1 MIDKILGVYAVAC
14 TAFDKDGNFDETA
27 YRRHIR
33 YLLDTCGVQGII
45 PAGSTGEFAF
55 MTCDERAQVVKA
67 AIAEVAHKVPIFVGA
82 AACATRETISYCHQ
96 AEELGADGVMVV
108 SPYYGHL
115 SQEELY
121 QHYAAVAQN
130 TDLPIILYNNPGASG
145 SDVLPET
152 IARLA
157 AFERIIAVKES
168 TGIMQR
174 VTDIMRLCG
183 DKVQVVCGCDTLV
196 LEMFTMGVEGWVAA
210 PANVIG
216 KQCVDL
222 YELAVVKKDALKA
235 RELYYKIL
243 PLNDLFES
251 TGQYVQLAKA
261 GLELMGMSI
270 GKPRP
275 PLLAPGEDLVK
286 TLKERLDGAYQ

>member
-14 TAFDKDGNFDETA
+14 TAFDEDGNFDETV

-33 YLLDTCGVQGII
+33 YLIDTCKVHGII

-55 MTCDERAQVVKA
+55 MTCEERAQVVKA
-67 AIAEVAHKVPIFVGA
+67 AIDEVANKVPVFAGA
-82 AACATRETISYCHQ
+82 AACATRETIRYCHQ
-96 AEELGADGVMVV
+96 AEQLGADGVMVV

-121 QHYAAVAQN
+121 QHYAAVAEN

-157 AFERIIAVKES
+157 DFDRITAVKES
-168 TGIMQR
+168 TGVMQR

-183 DKVQVVCGCDTLV
+183 DKVQVVCGCDTLA
-196 LEMFTMGVEGWVAA
+196 LEMFAMGVEGWVAA

-222 YELAVVKKDALKA
+222 YELAVVKKDTVKA
-235 RELYYKIL
+235 RELYYKVL
-243 PLNDLFES
+243 PVNDLFES

-275 PLLAPGEDLVK
+275 PLLPPGEELVK

>member
-1 MIDKILGVYAVAC
+1 MKNKISGVYAVTC
-14 TAFDKDGNFDETA
+14 TAFDTNGNFDEKA

-33 YLLDTCGVQGII
+33 YLLDTCKVHGII

-55 MTCDERAQVVKA
+55 MTCEERTQVVKT
-67 AIAEVAHKVPIFVGA
+67 AIDEVAKEVPVYVGA
-82 AACATRETISYCHQ
+82 AACSTRETISYCQQ
-96 AEELGADGVMVV
+96 AEQLGADGVMVV

-115 SQEELY
+115 NQEELY

-130 TDLPIILYNNPGASG
+130 TNLPIILYNNPGASG

-152 IARLA
+152 IERLSN
-157 AFERIIAVKES
+157 FERIQAVKES

-174 VTDIMRLCG
+174 VTDIMLRCG
-183 DKVQVVCGCDTLV
+183 DNVQVLCGCDTLV
-196 LEMFTMGVEGWVAA
+196 LEMFAMGVEGWVAA
-210 PANVIG
+210 PANVVG

-222 YELAVVKKDALKA
+222 YELAVVEKDFSRA
-235 RELYYKIL
+235 RELYYKVL
-243 PLNDLFES
+243 PVNDLFES

-261 GLELMGMSI
+261 GLELMGRSI

-275 PLLAPGEDLVK
+275 PLLPPGGELLQE
-286 TLKERLDGAYQ
+286 LKKRLDAAYA